1 MIKQH
6 PFFSI
11 ILPAYNA
18 ELFLA
23 RTLTSISSQDFSDYE
38 LLLVNDGSTDNTLNI
53 CREFAAAHSQVKVLD
68 KKNEGV
74 AVARNSALQSAIG
87 KYILFVDADDI
98 FYPQALKKI
107 YDRLRESDM
116 DYLRY
121 EFQTIDLNDHP
132 LFPNYEANKRK
143 KYDGVV
149 CNGAKCI
156 EKLVRREFFLWSS
169 AFKREIIEKN
179 HIAFLEGCTY
189 NEDTLFI
196 SQFLCC
202 VQSGTYLGHVLYG
215 YRKSDVAVTSRFTAK
230 NLSDVM
236 NVYGRLMSLA
246 NDKTKP
252 LSIEIKKTAQF
263 LALHIYE
270 EQSLIPEKE
279 ACRRIFDECMSTPLL
294 FEWRMMA
301 IFGHY
306 AEVLWKIKV
315 IIIKIL
321 RRL

>member
-1 MIKQH
+1 MMQLQ

-23 RTLTSISSQDFSDYE
+23 RTLTSIFSQDFSDYE
-38 LLLVNDGSTDNTLNI
+38 LLLVNDGSTDNTLDI
-53 CREFAAAHSQVKVLD
+53 CKEFAAVYPQVKVID

-74 AVARNSALQSAIG
+74 AVARNAALQAAQG

-107 YDRLRESDM
+107 YERLRESDV

-121 EFQTIDLNDHP
+121 EFQTIDSDDHP
-132 LFPNYEANKRK
+132 LFPNYEAHKRK
-143 KYDGVV
+143 ECDGAICEGV
-149 CNGAKCI
+149 KCI

-179 HIAFLEGCTY
+179 HITFLEGCTY

-196 SQFLCC
+196 SQFLCS
-202 VQSGTYLGHVLYG
+202 VQRGSYLDQVLYG

-230 NLSDVM
+230 NLSDIM
-236 NVYGRLMSLA
+236 DVYGRLMSLA
-246 NDKTKP
+246 DRKVKP
-252 LSIEIKKTAQF
+252 LSTELKRTAQC

-270 EQSLIPEKE
+270 EQSLAPDSE
-279 ACRRIFDECMSTPLL
+279 ACRGIFNECMRSPLL

-306 AEVLWKIKV
+306 AEFLWKIKV

>member
-1 MIKQH
+1 M
-6 PFFSI
+6 
-11 ILPAYNA
+11 
-18 ELFLA
+18 
-23 RTLTSISSQDFSDYE
+23 
-38 LLLVNDGSTDNTLNI
+38 
-53 CREFAAAHSQVKVLD
+53 
-68 KKNEGV
+68 
-74 AVARNSALQSAIG
+74 ARNAALQAAQG

-98 FYPQALKKI
+98 FYPQSFKKI
-107 YDRLRESDM
+107 YERLLESDV

-121 EFQTIDLNDHP
+121 EFQTIDSDDHP
-132 LFPNYEANKRK
+132 LFPNYEAHKRK
-143 KYDGVV
+143 KYDGAI
-149 CNGAKCI
+149 CNGVKCI

-179 HIAFLEGCTY
+179 HITFLEGCTY

-196 SQFLCC
+196 SQFLCS
-202 VQSGTYLGHVLYG
+202 VQSGTYLDQVLYG

-230 NLSDVM
+230 NLSDIM
-236 NVYGRLMSLA
+236 DVYGRLMFLA
-246 NDKTKP
+246 NRKVKP
-252 LSIEIKKTAQF
+252 LSTELKRTAQC

-270 EQSLIPEKE
+270 EQSLAPDSE
-279 ACRRIFDECMSTPLL
+279 ACRGIFNECMRSPLL

-306 AEVLWKIKV
+306 AEFLWKIKV